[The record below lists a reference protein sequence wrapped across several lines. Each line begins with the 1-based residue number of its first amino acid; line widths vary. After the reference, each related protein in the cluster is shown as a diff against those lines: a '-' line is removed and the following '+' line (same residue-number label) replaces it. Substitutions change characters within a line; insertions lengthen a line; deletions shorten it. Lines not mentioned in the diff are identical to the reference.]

1 MEKPAFAPPSTP
13 QKSFAR
19 LFEPLEINGCRIR
32 NRIVMTGHGTG
43 MPTDGTP
50 NEQMVAYYA
59 ERAKG
64 EVGLMMLGTQQ
75 VHPSSP
81 GITGLLC
88 NYDDRI
94 VPGLKRVADAVHKHG
109 AKIFGYLGHMGVAT
123 SARPLPLWSA
133 SPVFEHKYGE
143 VAHAMTKAEI
153 DTLIAAFAA
162 AAKRNLA
169 AGMDGIEIHCGH
181 GLLLMQFLSP
191 LFNHRDD
198 EYGGSVENRTRLPRE
213 VLATVRDAIGP
224 NVPLGARIS
233 ADELVPGGL
242 TIDEMEI
249 ICPML
254 VAAGVLDYIDVSAG
268 SDGDYVSNMLHEPP
282 MGLPPAPY
290 AGLAGRLKRACPAV
304 AILHATRIHTAE
316 EAEALL
322 ARGDADMAGMVRP
335 LIADP
340 HLPAKA
346 RRGESDR
353 VVPCVACEQACFGR
367 LYRGRHISCVGNPTT
382 GREIRWDA
390 LPKIAARK
398 KVCVVGAGPA
408 GMEAA
413 RMAAFRG
420 HDVVLFDARD
430 ELGGRMNIAKLPAG
444 RSEWGRLI
452 AHKAA
457 EIARLGVTLRLGIQ
471 ADAALILAERPDVVL
486 LACGSRPGPIRVD
499 GAATAPIV
507 IVDDA
512 AAHPERCGQRV
523 LVVDNINRTPAMAT
537 AIHLARLGR
546 RVEMSTQGFY
556 AGHNLVIQNLTY
568 FWREAARY
576 GVTFLPATKP
586 TAFDGGKVTLTH
598 VFSREALPPRE
609 YDTIVWADPGLPR
622 DELYTALD
630 GRVTQLRA
638 IGDAY
643 APRDI
648 EAAILDGYEAAIAF

>member
-1 MEKPAFAPPSTP
+1 MTMTEPS
-13 QKSFAR
+13 FHH
-19 LFEPLEINGCRIR
+19 LFEPLEINGCHIR
-32 NRIVMTGHGTG
+32 NRIVLTGHGTG
-43 MPTDGTP
+43 MPRDGTP
-50 NEQMVAYYA
+50 NDQMVAYYE

-64 EVGLMMLGTQQ
+64 EVGLIMLGTQQ

-94 VPGLKRVADAVHKHG
+94 IPGLTKVADAVHKHG
-109 AKIFGYLGHMGVAT
+109 GKIFGYLGHMGVAT
-123 SARPLPLWSA
+123 SARPVPLWSA
-133 SPVFEHKYGE
+133 SPIYEHKYGE

-153 DTLIAAFAA
+153 DMIIEAFAE
-162 AAKRNLA
+162 AAKRNIA

-191 LFNHRDD
+191 LTNFRTD

-213 VLATVRDAIGP
+213 VLKAVRAAIGP
-224 NVPLGARIS
+224 NVPLGVRVS

-242 TIDEMEI
+242 TIDDMEE

-254 VAAGVLDYIDVSAG
+254 VAAGELDYIDVSAG

-290 AGLAGRLKRACPAV
+290 ASMAGRIRRACPGV
-304 AILHATRIHTAE
+304 AILHATRIHTAA

-322 ARGDADMAGMVRP
+322 VRGDADMAGMVRP

-340 HLPAKA
+340 YLPAKA
-346 RRGESDR
+346 RRGDADR
-353 VVPCVACEQACFGR
+353 ITPCVACEQACFGR
-367 LYRGRHISCVGNPTT
+367 LYRGRHISCVGNATT
-382 GREIRWDA
+382 GREEAWHA
-390 LPKIAARK
+390 LAPSAKK
-398 KVCVVGAGPA
+398 QKVCIIGAGPA

-413 RMAAFRG
+413 RMSALRG
-420 HDVVLFDARD
+420 HDVVLFDQRD

-444 RSEWGRLI
+444 RAEWGRMI

-457 EIARLGVTLRLGIQ
+457 EIQKLGVTLRLGAL
-471 ADAALILAERPDVVL
+471 ADADAILSEKPDTVL
-486 LACGSRPGPIRVD
+486 LATGSQQKTISIT
-499 GAATAPIV
+499 GADTAPIV

-512 AAHPERCGQRV
+512 ARDPSLVGERV
-523 LVVDNINRTPAMAT
+523 LVIDNINRTPAMAT
-537 AIHLARLGR
+537 AIHLAKLGR

-556 AGHNLVIQNLTY
+556 AGHSLVIQNLSF
-568 FWREAARY
+568 FWREAARF
-576 GVTFLPATKP
+576 GVTFLPATRP
-586 TAFDGGKVTLTH
+586 TAFDGGRVTLEH
-598 VFSREALPPRE
+598 VFSREPLPVRD
-609 YDTIVWADPGLPR
+609 YDTIVWADPGMPR
-622 DELYTALD
+622 DGLLAELE
-630 GRVTQLRA
+630 GRVGTVRA

-648 EAAILDGYEAAIAF
+648 EAAFLEGYEAALAL

>member
-1 MEKPAFAPPSTP
+1 MTEL
-13 QKSFAR
+13 SFAH
-19 LFEPLEINGCRIR
+19 LFEPLEINGCQIR
-32 NRIVMTGHGTG
+32 NRIVLTGHGTG
-43 MPTDGTP
+43 MPRDGTP
-50 NEQMVAYYA
+50 NDQMVAYYE

-64 EVGLMMLGTQQ
+64 EVGLIMLGTQQ

-94 VPGLKRVADAVHKHG
+94 IPGLKRVADAVHRHG

-123 SARPLPLWSA
+123 SARPVPLWSA
-133 SPVFEHKYGE
+133 SPIFEHKYGE

-153 DTLIAAFAA
+153 DMIIEAFAA
-162 AAKRNLA
+162 AAVRNIE

-191 LFNHRDD
+191 ITNLRDD
-198 EYGGSVENRTRLPRE
+198 EYGGSIENRTRLPRE
-213 VLATVRDAIGP
+213 VLNAVREAIGP
-224 NVPLGARIS
+224 NVPLGVRIS

-242 TIDEMEI
+242 TIDDMEE

-254 VAAGVLDYIDVSAG
+254 VEAGQLDYIDVSAG

-290 AGLAGRLKRACPAV
+290 ASMAGRIRRVCPGV
-304 AILHATRIHTAE
+304 AILHATRIHTAA

-340 HLPAKA
+340 YLPAKA
-346 RRGESDR
+346 RRGDAHR
-353 VVPCVACEQACFGR
+353 ITPCVACEQACFGR

-382 GREIRWDA
+382 GREEAWYA
-390 LPKIAARK
+390 LPPIATKK
-398 KVCVVGAGPA
+398 KVCIVGAGPA

-413 RMAAFRG
+413 RMSALRG
-420 HDVVLFDARD
+420 HEVVLFDQRQ

-444 RSEWGRLI
+444 RAEWGRMI
-452 AHKAA
+452 AHKTA
-457 EIARLGVTLRLGIQ
+457 EIEALGVRLRLG
-471 ADAALILAERPDVVL
+471 AWVDAETILAESPSTVL
-486 LACGSRPGPIRVD
+486 LATGSQQKEITIT
-499 GAATAPIV
+499 GAKTAPIV

-512 AAHPERCGQRV
+512 AREPALVGERV
-523 LVVDNINRTPAMAT
+523 LVIDNINRTPAMAT

-546 RVEMSTQGFY
+546 RVDMSTQGFY
-556 AGHNLVIQNLTY
+556 AGHSLVIQNLSF
-568 FWREAARY
+568 FWREAARF
-576 GVTFLPATKP
+576 GVTFLPATRP
-586 TAFDGGKVTLTH
+586 IAFDGGRVTLEH
-598 VFSREALPPRE
+598 VFSREPLPLRN
-609 YDTIVWADPGLPR
+609 YDTIVWADPGIPR
-622 DELYTALD
+622 DGLLAELE
-630 GRVTQLRA
+630 GRVDTVRA

-648 EAAILDGYEAAIAF
+648 EAAFLEGYEAALAL

>member
-1 MEKPAFAPPSTP
+1 MTEAVVAPPSPP
-13 QKSFAR
+13 QPNFAH

-50 NEQMVAYYA
+50 NDQMVAYYT

-94 VPGLKRVADAVHKHG
+94 IPGLKRVADAVHEHG

-213 VLATVRDAIGP
+213 VLAAVRDAIGP
-224 NVPLGARIS
+224 DVPLGVRIS

-242 TIDEMEI
+242 TIDDMEI

-254 VAAGVLDYIDVSAG
+254 VAAGALDYIDVSAG

-290 AGLAGRLKRACPAV
+290 AGMAGRLKRACPMV

-398 KVCVVGAGPA
+398 KVCVIGAGPA

-413 RMAAFRG
+413 RLAACRG
-420 HDVVLFDARD
+420 HDVVLFDAHR

-444 RSEWGRLI
+444 RTEWGRLI

-457 EIARLGVTLRLGIQ
+457 EIARLGVSLRLGTQ
-471 ADAALILAERPDVVL
+471 ADAATILAERPDAVL

-512 AAHPERCGQRV
+512 AADPELCGERV

-537 AIHLARLGR
+537 AIHLARTGR

-622 DELYTALD
+622 DELVAALD
-630 GRVTQLRA
+630 GRVALVRA

-648 EAAILDGYEAAIAF
+648 EAAILDGYEAAIAL

>member
-1 MEKPAFAPPSTP
+1 MTEAAAPPSPP
-13 QKSFAR
+13 QPNFAL

-50 NEQMVAYYA
+50 NDQMVAYYA
-59 ERAKG
+59 ARAKG

-88 NYDDRI
+88 NYDERI

-169 AGMDGIEIHCGH
+169 AGMDGIEVHCGH
-181 GLLLMQFLSP
+181 GLLLMQFMSP

-213 VLATVRDAIGP
+213 VLAAVRDAIGP
-224 NVPLGARIS
+224 NVPLGVRVS

-242 TIDEMEI
+242 TIDDMEI

-254 VAAGVLDYIDVSAG
+254 VAAGALDYIDVSAG

-290 AGLAGRLKRACPAV
+290 AGLAGRLKRACPTV

-322 ARGDADMAGMVRP
+322 ARGHADMAGMVRP

-382 GREIRWDA
+382 GREIRWEA

-398 KVCVVGAGPA
+398 KVCVIGAGPA

-413 RMAAFRG
+413 RMAALRG
-420 HDVVLFDARD
+420 HDVVLFDVRC

-457 EIARLGVTLRLGIQ
+457 EIARLGVTQRLGVQ
-471 ADAALILAERPDVVL
+471 ADAALILAERPDAVL
-486 LACGSRPGPIRVD
+486 LACGSRPGPIHID

-507 IVDDA
+507 IVDA
-512 AAHPERCGQRV
+512 AAANPELCGQRV

-537 AIHLARLGR
+537 AIHLARHGR

-622 DELYTALD
+622 DELFAALD
-630 GRVTQLRA
+630 GRVAQLRA

-648 EAAILDGYEAAIAF
+648 EAAILDGYEAAIAL

>member
-1 MEKPAFAPPSTP
+1 MTET
-13 QKSFAR
+13 SFSH
-19 LFEPLEINGCRIR
+19 LLQPLEINGCHIR
-32 NRIVMTGHGTG
+32 NRIVLTGHGTG
-43 MPTDGTP
+43 MPRDGTP
-50 NEQMVAYYA
+50 NDQMVAYYE

-64 EVGLMMLGTQQ
+64 EVGLIMLGTQQ

-109 AKIFGYLGHMGVAT
+109 TKIFGYLGHMGVAT
-123 SARPLPLWSA
+123 SARPVPLWSA
-133 SPVFEHKYGE
+133 SPIFEHKYGE

-153 DTLIAAFAA
+153 DMIIEAFAE
-162 AAKRNLA
+162 AAKRNIE

-191 LFNHRDD
+191 LTNLREDD
-198 EYGGSVENRTRLPRE
+198 YGGSVENRTRLPRE
-213 VLATVRDAIGP
+213 VLKAVREAVGP
-224 NVPLGARIS
+224 GVPLGVRIS

-242 TIDEMEI
+242 TIDDMEE

-254 VAAGVLDYIDVSAG
+254 VEAGQLDYIDVSAG

-290 AGLAGRLKRACPAV
+290 ASMAGRIRRACPGV
-304 AILHATRIHTAE
+304 AILHATRIHTAA

-340 HLPAKA
+340 YLPAKA
-346 RRGESDR
+346 RRGDADR
-353 VVPCVACEQACFGR
+353 ITPCVACEQACFGR

-382 GREIRWDA
+382 GREEAWYA
-390 LPKIAARK
+390 LPAVARRK
-398 KVCVVGAGPA
+398 KVCIVGAGPA

-413 RMAAFRG
+413 RMSALRS
-420 HDVVLFDARD
+420 HEVVLFDQRA

-444 RSEWGRLI
+444 RAEWGRMI
-452 AHKAA
+452 AHKTS
-457 EIARLGVTLRLGIQ
+457 EIAALGITLRLG
-471 ADAALILAERPDVVL
+471 AWVDAETILAERPDTVL
-486 LACGSRPGPIRVD
+486 LATGSQQKDIRIT

-512 AAHPERCGQRV
+512 ARDPSLVGERV
-523 LVVDNINRTPAMAT
+523 LVIDNINRTPAMAT
-537 AIHLARLGR
+537 AIHLAKIGR
-546 RVEMSTQGFY
+546 RVDMSTQGFY
-556 AGHNLVIQNLTY
+556 AGHSLVIQNLSF
-568 FWREAARY
+568 FWREAARF
-576 GVTFLPATKP
+576 GVTFLPATRP
-586 TAFDGGKVTLTH
+586 IAFDGGRVTLEH
-598 VFSREALPPRE
+598 VFSREALPLRD
-609 YDTIVWADPGLPR
+609 YDTIVWADPGVPR
-622 DELYTALD
+622 DELLNELE
-630 GRVTQLRA
+630 GRVETVRA

-648 EAAILDGYEAAIAF
+648 EAAFLEGYEAALAL